1 MPPFIVSRVSVP
13 TRHPDRELVERVKER
28 VEQARVRFINLQ
40 FTDVVGMVKSVTIP
54 AEKLDDAITD
64 GTWFD
69 GSSIEGFARIAESD
83 MYLVPD
89 LDTFALIPW
98 DTQDVTARL
107 ICWVY
112 SPGGDLFPGDPRA
125 ALYRAI
131 EEARALGY
139 TYNTGPEIEFFLL
152 RPDET
157 GRVIPAP
164 HDRGGYFDFSTDL
177 ANAVRRDM
185 MNVLEEM
192 GIRVENSHHEIAAG
206 QHEIDFEYDE
216 AMRSAD
222 NSVTLK
228 YTLKA
233 VAQKHGLHATFMP
246 KPVFGT
252 PGSGMHVHQSLFDR
266 DGNNAFA
273 DPNDDYGLSDLAR
286 HFIAG
291 QLSHA
296 RAMSAVIAPLVNS
309 YKRLVP
315 GFEAPVYISW
325 ARVNRSS
332 LIRVPRA
339 TSGKL
344 KSTRIELRCPDPS
357 CNPYLAF
364 AVMLKCGLDGVRRRL
379 PLPEPVEENL
389 YAFDEADLA
398 KRQIA
403 TLPGSLGEALD
414 ELKRDEVVQEALGA
428 HVYERFLEAKTM
440 EWDQYRMY
448 VSPWEIERYLE
459 EF

>member
-1 MPPFIVSRVSVP
+1 VPPFIVSRVSVP

-131 EEARALGY
+131 EEARQLGY